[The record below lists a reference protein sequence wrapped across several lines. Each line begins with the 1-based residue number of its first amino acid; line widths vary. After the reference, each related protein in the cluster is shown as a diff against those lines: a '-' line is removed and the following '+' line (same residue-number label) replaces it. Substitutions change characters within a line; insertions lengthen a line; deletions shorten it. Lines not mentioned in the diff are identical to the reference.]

1 MTFRERHRAP
11 PAQLSGAEAVGQILR
26 FAGVRTLFAYPGTSE
41 LALCAAIDGLSD
53 VSLVSARGDREAA
66 FMAGGASW
74 LRPATSAAIL
84 HGARGSTNACGAI
97 ADLRR
102 NEIGA
107 LLLVGLPS
115 TRSARFLPPH
125 GEERLIEGLG
135 TFAKHAVRIG
145 APSRRSRET
154 AARRLV
160 RALTAA
166 IALART
172 PPAGPTLVGIPQDVL
187 ENRWVPQ
194 DALDEPARHV
204 SAPPKASELDDAYK
218 TLAHARRCVIL
229 ADDYLLRD
237 RGAVAILDEFAA
249 LLDARV
255 FQVRYRRGP
264 MLFERL
270 SPRAVP
276 SFAGWYDPDDPTH
289 RQLFAEADV
298 LVTLEDRNAYPRV
311 VGDLPAC
318 AKVAFTSDAA
328 KTRKNGYLSEEDVVV
343 VGVVG
348 DLLRILVQR
357 LRVRHRS
364 THELPVSLLER
375 ARAVGAVPRRRDAP
389 VRDAIGA
396 ELGCHFRAMRNP
408 VLVDD
413 SQMFGGLLAEV
424 YDAFPDDLRI
434 FGGHGGFVGA
444 GIAYATGL
452 ALNEPDTS
460 VTCAIG
466 DQSLTNGLQALIATG
481 EQRARVVYVVCNNGE
496 SVSLHK
502 EFAEL
507 TRDDRLPP
515 WLRNAPNLKYTPLAR
530 AFGIPAAT
538 VDWTTCVDEDGVA
551 RAARELRAELK
562 HARETGGPTL
572 VEILLPALGPT
583 WDGIWITKGFDERP
597 PIDTSSVRRPA
608 QVHPRVRRPG
618 PSFPGP

>member
-1 MTFRERHRAP
+1 VTSYERHREP
-11 PAQLSGAEAVGQILR
+11 PALLSGAEAVGQVLR
-26 FAGVRTLFAYPGTSE
+26 LEGVRTVFAYPGTSE

-53 VSLVSARGDREAA
+53 ISLVSARGDGEAA

-74 LRPATSAAIL
+74 LQPATGAAIL

-107 LLLVGLPS
+107 LLLVGLAS

-135 TFAKHAVRIG
+135 TFAKDAVRIG

-160 RALTAA
+160 RVLRTA

-187 ENRWVPQ
+187 ENRWVPR
-194 DALDEPARHV
+194 DALDEPARQA
-204 SAPPKASELDDAYK
+204 SATPDANELDDAYE

-237 RGAVAILDEFAA
+237 RGAVAVLDEFAA
-249 LLDARV
+249 SLNAPV

-270 SPRAVP
+270 STRAVP
-276 SFAGWYDPDDPTH
+276 SFAGWYDPGDRRH
-289 RQLFAEADV
+289 RQLLAEADV
-298 LVTLEDRNAYPRV
+298 LVTLEDRNAYRRV

-328 KTRKNGYLSEEDVVV
+328 KTRKNGYLGEDDVVV
-343 VGVVG
+343 VGAVG
-348 DLLRILVQR
+348 EALRILVQR
-357 LRVRHRS
+357 LRARRRS
-364 THELPVSLLER
+364 AHDLAGSLLER
-375 ARAVGAVPRRRDAP
+375 ARAVRAAPRRGEAP
-389 VRDAIGA
+389 VRESIGA
-396 ELGCHFRAMRNP
+396 ELGCHFRAMPNP
-408 VLVDD
+408 ILVDD

-424 YDAFPDDLRI
+424 YDAFPDDLRV

-452 ALNEPDTS
+452 ALNEPEAS
-460 VTCAIG
+460 VTCALG
-466 DQSLTNGLQALIATG
+466 DQSLTNGLQALVAAG
-481 EQRARVVYVVCNNGE
+481 EQRAPVVYVVCNNGE

-502 EFAEL
+502 ELAEIAG
-507 TRDDRLPP
+507 DDRPP
-515 WLRNAPNLKYTPLAR
+515 WWLRNAPNLEYTTLAR

-538 VDWTTCVDEDGVA
+538 VDWTTCVDEDGIA
-551 RAARELRAELK
+551 RAAGELRAELER
-562 HARETGGPTL
+562 ARASGGPTL
-572 VEILLPALGPT
+572 VEILLPALGEA

-597 PIDTSSVRRPA
+597 PVDEVVHSEAASNPPARRDTG
-608 QVHPRVRRPG
+608 RVVL
-618 PSFPGP
+618 